1 MIKMTIKS
9 YDVICDYCG
18 EHLGRYPQYA
28 PTATKLRADGIKVV
42 FNNGKARHL
51 CIKCY
56 KSHLT
61 GR

>member
-1 MIKMTIKS
+1 MTIKS
-9 YDVICDYCG
+9 YDVVCDYCG
-18 EHLGRYPQYA
+18 EHLGRYHQYA

-51 CIKCY
+51 CTKCY
-56 KSHLT
+56 KSYLT